1 MKQSEKMMTMR
12 SQSKNVKKNLTDL
25 GLLYSKERSKTLS
38 KIEENSSEYEYFLK
52 NTIQPGDELNLSSIR
67 QRF

>member
-1 MKQSEKMMTMR
+1 MR

>member
-1 MKQSEKMMTMR
+1 MMTMR

-25 GLLYSKERSKTLS
+25 GLLYSKERGSKTLS